1 MVRGYQDVR
10 KIEEPIDVIIADE
23 TVDTPDVI
31 NATDAEDF
39 IDYSADPIT
48 GFLVQAFGPDEVFI
62 RINGTAGTA
71 DGEYSARLKK
81 NEWVSFSNVVI
92 TKISAKCLATETA
105 KINIQPVREP

>member
-39 IDYSADPIT
+39 IDYSSDPIT
-48 GFLVQAFGPDEVFI
+48 GSLIQAFGPDEVFI

-71 DGEYSARLKK
+71 DTEYSLRLKK
-81 NEWVSFSNVVI
+81 NEWNSFSNVVI
-92 TKISAKCLATETA
+92 TKISAICESGKTA
-105 KINIQPVREP
+105 KVNIQPVREP